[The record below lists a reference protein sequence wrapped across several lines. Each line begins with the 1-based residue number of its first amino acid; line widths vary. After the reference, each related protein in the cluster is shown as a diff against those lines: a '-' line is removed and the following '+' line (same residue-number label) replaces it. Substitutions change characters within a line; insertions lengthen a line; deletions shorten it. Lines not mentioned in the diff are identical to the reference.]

1 MGEQKAKR
9 HLEEELRSDL
19 EEKEHIIKALQTKVV
34 LLKSGGNNV
43 LEDNATNNG
52 ISQTMSSEDG
62 NASQTLINLND
73 GQDTSAVIKRD
84 SEKVAVLE
92 DKVRRLEA
100 LLTKCK
106 ESIKANKQKTTAL
119 TDVKDSLAEQLA
131 KKEKENEKLANN
143 LKAVTDERDSLKDRG
158 QVEEL
163 QIAEIKMKMH
173 QEIITKD

>member
-1 MGEQKAKR
+1 M
-9 HLEEELRSDL
+9 
-19 EEKEHIIKALQTKVV
+19 LQTMAVHQWRRRN
-34 LLKSGGNNV
+34 GN
-43 LEDNATNNG
+43 
-52 ISQTMSSEDG
+52 I
-62 NASQTLINLND
+62 SQTLINLNE
-73 GQDTSAVIKRD
+73 GQETSAVIKRD

-131 KKEKENEKLANN
+131 EREKQNEKLTND
-143 LKAVTDERDSLKDRG
+143 LKTTKDELESLKKRE

-163 QIAEIKMKMH
+163 QIAEIKMQMH
-173 QEIITKD
+173 QEIITKDEEVGKLRTNLKHILEEKSTCDEQIEMLKNEVDQLK

>member
-1 MGEQKAKR
+1 M
-9 HLEEELRSDL
+9 
-19 EEKEHIIKALQTKVV
+19 
-34 LLKSGGNNV
+34 GGNNV
-43 LEDNATNNG
+43 IEDNATNNG
-52 ISQTMSSEDG
+52 ISQTMTSEDG

-119 TDVKDSLAEQLA
+119 TEVKDSLATQLA
-131 KKEKENEKLANN
+131 DREGENEKLINR
-143 LKAVTDERDSLKDRG
+143 LKLVQDELDSIKKRE
-158 QVEEL
+158 QIEEL
-163 QIAEIKMKMH
+163 
-173 QEIITKD
+173 